1 MNTNNIF
8 ADHYLQVFQIAQL
21 TGEIML
27 KNGAETYRVEDT
39 ISRILGTTGFAQ
51 IEAFTTL
58 TGITISMG
66 DPSITPIASVKRVQ
80 SRSNH
85 LRKVEMANDLSRRFV
100 NGKIDIDGALAELK
114 RIDQDPLAYPRYVVV
129 PACAMACG
137 CFCLIFG
144 GNPRD
149 FLATVLVGTLYGCFT
164 ILTDRLSTISFMKDF
179 LCSILIG
186 FFSILLTHIIPLA
199 EHMELVI
206 AGSIMP
212 LVPGLAITNAIRDT
226 LYGDYLSGLA
236 RALEACLT
244 AIVIA
249 GGASLVIRGYELL
262 AGAPFVSE
270 TAAVWLRDETGPFFQ
285 PAIFVQLIA
294 SYFSALLFCLFLKVS
309 KKHLLYCGLCGVTCW
324 FFYQLGLYLHLGV
337 LPSTFAATFLTSFLA
352 WRLAY
357 IRKAPATVFFAAAII
372 NPVPG
377 YGMYRFMFF
386 LIGKEYGVAGITGI
400 ETLECAALIAIAIAM
415 HHSIHSVWKQWHQKK
430 VNPAA

>member
-1 MNTNNIF
+1 
-8 ADHYLQVFQIAQL
+8 
-21 TGEIML
+21 
-27 KNGAETYRVEDT
+27 
-39 ISRILGTTGFAQ
+39 
-51 IEAFTTL
+51 
-58 TGITISMG
+58 
-66 DPSITPIASVKRVQ
+66 
-80 SRSNH
+80 
-85 LRKVEMANDLSRRFV
+85 
-100 NGKIDIDGALAELK
+100 
-114 RIDQDPLAYPRYVVV
+114 
-129 PACAMACG
+129 
-137 CFCLIFG
+137 
-144 GNPRD
+144 
-149 FLATVLVGTLYGCFT
+149 
-164 ILTDRLSTISFMKDF
+164 
-179 LCSILIG
+179 
-186 FFSILLTHIIPLA
+186 
-199 EHMELVI
+199 
-206 AGSIMP
+206 MP

-270 TAAVWLRDETGPFFQ
+270 TAAAWLKDEAGPFFQ

-415 HHSIHSVWKQWHQKK
+415 HYSIHSVWKQWHQKRTK
-430 VNPAA
+430 QAA